1 MSEGKKQGKYLCAD
15 FLAVIGA
22 MLLLGLEYL
31 KSAGLM
37 EMPVTK
43 DLTGLI
49 AGRWFCLSGA
59 MLLSACTGYVLST
72 KKLSWHSVTSLL
84 RLLYIYVVSSLIA
97 LLVKRVIFDEYVTKE
112 ELWDM
117 LCSFTAT
124 DTGKFAGMYVL
135 LLLFAPFLSAAFHDL
150 KTYNARLAF
159 LAVTAGV
166 STLQPMLIISGK
178 YLLPE
183 WCKYFAPFA
192 GFIGG
197 AFVRRYAKSLS
208 RGAYLLL
215 LLLLCGLQTAAVMYI
230 CTQRGVLYY
239 PQFDSMAA
247 LPTLMTALLTLSLF
261 HSEKR
266 GDTAAHRFFYNASGG
281 AIAALILGD
290 TMIDFSLPSLAEYF
304 PEQKGLLSAG
314 MIAVPIIFILCCAA
328 GIFLQIPVLLIRAL
342 FGEDAYEYVYEEAE
356 EKPAQKKAN
365 KPKPLRKLEPIE
377 DTPTSDTMHLPP
389 PMAEEPATAHI
400 PIIAEEPP
408 TMHIPAE
415 PEPELIPEPEPEP
428 EPAPIPEPAPMPA
441 VQKPSPSCHESKE
454 SIDELIA
461 KITGGNT

>member
-22 MLLLGLEYL
+22 VMLLGLEYL
-31 KSAGLM
+31 KAAGLM

-72 KKLSWHSVTSLL
+72 KKLSGHSVTSLL

-97 LLVKRVIFDEYVTKE
+97 LLVKRVILDEYVTKE
-112 ELWDM
+112 ELLDK
-117 LCSFTAT
+117 LCSFMAT
-124 DTGKFAGMYVL
+124 DTAKFAGMYVL

-230 CTQRGVLYY
+230 CTQRGILYY

-281 AIAALILGD
+281 VIAALILGD
-290 TMIDFSLPSLAEYF
+290 TMIDFSLPSLVEYF
-304 PEQKGLLSAG
+304 PEEKSLLWAGL
-314 MIAVPIIFILCCAA
+314 IAVPIIFILCCAA
-328 GIFLQIPVLLIRAL
+328 GIFLQIPVFLVRAL
-342 FGEDAYEYVYEEAE
+342 FGEEAYEYIDEEP
-356 EKPAQKKAN
+356 EKKPVQKKAN

-377 DTPTSDTMHLPP
+377 ETSSPDTMHLPP
-389 PMAEEPATAHI
+389 PMAEEPTTAHI
-400 PIIAEEPP
+400 PIEAEEPP
-408 TMHIPAE
+408 TMHIPADPE
-415 PEPELIPEPEPEP
+415 PEPIPEPEPEP
-428 EPAPIPEPAPMPA
+428 EPEQEP
-441 VQKPSPSCHESKE
+441 VLEEKPVTSGSCHESKE